1 MITSQAETDR
11 LLQQLLAAAPHE
23 RPALL
28 KRSLNDD
35 NPSDL
40 LRSLADLS
48 EDWAITDLERAT
60 AAARMLADLSDRTG
74 SPSARARTRRAVAQ
88 TIAYDNRFEEAL
100 AILQEAQ
107 TLASRSGDH
116 LEAAC
121 AVLTTLHPLAR
132 LGRLDEAA
140 REGGA
145 AREVLVR
152 LGHAD
157 LAARADINLG
167 VIHRMRDDPEAAIT
181 CFRRADSMVAESPL
195 VSAQLKSNLAEAL
208 LDLHRFQEAED
219 VFREALA
226 LFESQKAARASAIV
240 AGNIADLL
248 SRQGRFG
255 PAMLLFEQARTALE
269 AEDAEQAAGDVAR
282 LQAEQ
287 ADTLAAAGA
296 HEPAASAYA
305 KAIPVLLGRS
315 LAAEA
320 ARAQAGLGRTLLALH
335 QYTPAIKALD
345 AAIEG
350 FTALSHQTAA
360 DRARITRALAA
371 AASGD
376 EFDAQH
382 TLAELIE
389 RLADRPADSCTA
401 RLALAALLIDDGREN
416 EALPIV
422 DLAVEQARQLAL
434 SPLLADA
441 LHARARV
448 ALHNG
453 DLAAA
458 ERDLREAIEQ
468 IERSRGAL
476 QADRLRLAFFAER
489 HRVYE
494 DAFDVA
500 LRSTAE
506 QRESVAFEIAELA
519 KSRGLLDL
527 LRADAAA
534 EAPRGAAAAACQI
547 DPLQQR
553 LAQERRVLNSL
564 YAEWDHPRTR
574 PESPEQRAEW
584 RSRLADCEQTIA
596 LLESRL
602 TVDTPGAD
610 LFAAPTPLH
619 RLEELPDADAAIL
632 EYYVSNGRIA
642 CFVIRRDRSHVQ
654 LLPATVAEVTES
666 ARRLHFHIRR
676 AIARSDAGQGM
687 PAADQIR
694 RELRSLHNSLIAP
707 LRPALQ
713 DATRLWIVPHGPL
726 HSIPFH
732 ALLDEGGYLLEH
744 TTVSTVPS
752 ATVLAHVA
760 ATEAAAAT
768 RSRPRS
774 VLAVGLS
781 DIEIPHAA
789 DEALAISALVHGSQ
803 RLIGPKATI
812 DAFLRAA
819 PEASILHLATHARF
833 TASDPLASGL
843 KLADGWITAREVAS
857 LRLHGAT
864 VVLSACESGKTGVD
878 IGGEILGLLRAF
890 LVAGATSII
899 ASYWPV
905 SDAVAREVMAD
916 AYEQWH
922 TKGDLPLAASLRLAM
937 LDAAKRRPHPAEWAP
952 FFSVGV

>member
-88 TIAYDNRFEEAL
+88 TIAYADKFEEAL
-100 AILQEAQ
+100 TVLQEAQ

-140 REGGA
+140 REGGV

-226 LFESQKAARASAIV
+226 LFESQKAARATAFV

-269 AEDAEQAAGDVAR
+269 AEDAEHAAGHVAR

-296 HEPAASAYA
+296 HGPAASAYA
-305 KAIPVLLGRS
+305 KAIPVLIDRS

-335 QYTPAIKALD
+335 QYAPAIKALD
-345 AAIEG
+345 AAIDG

-389 RLADRPADSCTA
+389 RLADRPADSCIA
-401 RLALAALLIDDGREN
+401 RLALASLLIDDGREN
-416 EALPIV
+416 EALPII

-448 ALHNG
+448 ALHG
-453 DLAAA
+453 ADIAAA

-500 LRSTAE
+500 LRSTSE

-534 EAPRGAAAAACQI
+534 EPPRGSAAACHV

-564 YAEWDHPRTR
+564 YAEWDHPRSR

-602 TVDTPGAD
+602 TADTPGAD

-619 RLEELPDADAAIL
+619 RLEELPDPDAAIL
-632 EYYVSNGRIA
+632 EYYFSNGRIA

-654 LLPATVAEVTES
+654 LLPATVAEVDES

-694 RELRSLHNSLIAP
+694 RELRSLHSLLIAP
-707 LRPALQ
+707 LKPALQ
-713 DATRLWIVPHGPL
+713 NATRFWIVPHGSL

-732 ALLDEGGYLLEH
+732 ALLDDGGYLLEQA
-744 TTVSTVPS
+744 TVSTVPS

-781 DIEIPHAA
+781 DTEIPHAA
-789 DEALAISALVHGSQ
+789 DEALAISTLVPGSQ
-803 RLIGPKATI
+803 RLIGSKATI
-812 DAFLRAA
+812 ESFIRAA
-819 PEASILHLATHARF
+819 PEASVLHLATHARF

-905 SDAVAREVMAD
+905 SDTVAREVMAD
-916 AYEQWH
+916 AYGQWH
-922 TKGDLPLAASLRLAM
+922 TQGQMPLAPCLRLAM